1 MEITTLQHLVNYLS
15 IFGRKVV
22 SRMKE
27 GTTYRQYT
35 YYEFVQNIRSVA
47 AYFLRLKRLK
57 KGDMVAIYS
66 ENRPEWMMA
75 YLGIVYNGI
84 WAVPLDA
91 RLTDLEVKNL
101 ITDCGTKYIFTTAS
115 LLENV
120 LSEPE
125 VVKQLS
131 EIILFDRVEVPK
143 ELQKKVRYWQDILEE
158 GWAKEHK
165 EHRELVVSPEDVA
178 SLIYTSGTTGKP
190 KGVMLMHS
198 NFAAQ
203 INALSKAVP
212 LMDTD
217 VLLSVLPLHH
227 TYEFSVELTV
237 LYKGA
242 SITYAESLKPN
253 KMFDNIRETG
263 VTVMIGVPLLF
274 EKIYDGIMRQV
285 RNLPFGVK
293 HVLIGLYH
301 FTAGLNALTRKKAGK
316 VIFSFLRKKAH
327 LDGIRFAI
335 SGAAPLNHK
344 VAKGFEVLGITLLNG
359 YGLTETSP
367 VVSVNRVDRINNL
380 SVGELIEGIEVKID
394 NPDSEGN
401 GEICVRGPIVMK
413 GYYKNPKATK
423 EVIDKDGWLHTG
435 DIGKLENGYLF
446 VTGRIKNII
455 VTPGGKNVY
464 PEEIEEL
471 INESDFVLESLVIG
485 IPESQHSKG
494 ENIYAYVVPN
504 YEFFDTYCNL
514 NNLELTDELV
524 EECIAKHMKEVNAK
538 LPDYKKIRDFRIRR
552 EEFAKTSTKK
562 IKRFLYSG
570 TDFLNT

>member
-1 MEITTLQHLVNYLS
+1 MEITSLQHLVNYLS
-15 IFGRKVV
+15 IFGRKPV

-27 GTTYRQYT
+27 GNTYRQYT
-35 YYEFVQNIRSVA
+35 YYEFVQNVRSVA
-47 AYFLRLKRLK
+47 AYLLRSKRLK
-57 KGDMVAIYS
+57 KGDMVALYS

-75 YLGIVYNGI
+75 YLGIVYNGV

-91 RLTDLEVKNL
+91 RLSDIEVKNL
-101 ITDCGTKYIFTTAS
+101 LLDCGAKYIFTTAS

-131 EIILFDRVEVPK
+131 EIILFDRVDVPK
-143 ELQKKVRYWQDILEE
+143 EIQKKVRYWQDILEE
-158 GWAKEHK
+158 GWSKEHK
-165 EHRELVVSPEDVA
+165 EHRELVVNPDDVA

-190 KGVMLMHS
+190 KGVMLTHG

-203 INALSKAVP
+203 INALAKAVP
-212 LMDTD
+212 LQDTD

-242 SITYAESLKPN
+242 SATYAESLKPN

-274 EKIYDGIMRQV
+274 EKIYGGIMRQV

-293 HVLIGLYH
+293 HILMGLYH

-344 VAKGFEVLGITLLNG
+344 VAKGFEVLGLTLLNG

-367 VVSVNRVDRINNL
+367 VVSVNRVGRVNNY
-380 SVGELIEGIEVKID
+380 SVGEIIDGIEVKID

-413 GYYKNPKATK
+413 GYYRNPKATK

-435 DIGKLENGYLF
+435 DMGKLENGYLF

-471 INESDFVLESLVIG
+471 INESDFVLESLVLG
-485 IPESQHSKG
+485 GPESQHSKG

-514 NNLELTDELV
+514 NNLELTDDLV
-524 EECIAKHMKEVNAK
+524 EQMIDRHMREVNAK
-538 LPDYKKIRDFRIRR
+538 LPDYKKIRGFRIRR
-552 EEFAKTSTKK
+552 EEFDKTSTRK

-570 TDFLNT
+570 SDFLNT

>member
-1 MEITTLQHLVNYLS
+1 
-15 IFGRKVV
+15 
-22 SRMKE
+22 MKE
-27 GTTYRQYT
+27 GSTYRQYT
-35 YYEFVQNIRSVA
+35 YYDFVQNVRSVA
-47 AYFLRLKRLK
+47 AYFLRVKRLK
-57 KGDMVAIYS
+57 KDHMVALYS

-75 YLGIVYNGI
+75 YLGIVYNGM

-91 RLTDLEVKNL
+91 RLSDFEVKNL
-101 ITDCGTKYIFTTAS
+101 LSDCGTKYLITTSS
-115 LLENV
+115 LLDNI

-125 VVKQLS
+125 IVRQLQ
-131 EIILFDRVEVPK
+131 EIILLDRVDVPK
-143 ELQKKVRYWQDILEE
+143 EIAKKVRYWDDILDE

-165 EHRELVVSPEDVA
+165 EHRELVVEPDDVA

-190 KGVMLMHS
+190 KGVLLTHG

-203 INALSKAVP
+203 VNALHKAVP
-212 LMDTD
+212 LTDTD

-227 TYEFSVELTV
+227 TYEFSVEITL
-237 LYKGA
+237 LYKDG

-285 RNLPFGVK
+285 RTLPFGVK
-293 HVLIGLYH
+293 HVLMGLYH

-316 VIFSFLRKKAH
+316 VIFRFLRKKAH

-367 VVSVNRVDRINNL
+367 VVAVNRIDRINNL
-380 SVGELIEGIEVKID
+380 SVGHLIEGIEVKID

-423 EVIDKDGWLHTG
+423 EVIDSEGWLHTG
-435 DIGKLENGYLF
+435 DIGKVDADGYLY

-471 INESDFVLESLVIG
+471 INESDFVLESLIVG
-485 IPESQHSKG
+485 VPESEHSKG
-494 ENIYAYVVPN
+494 ENIYAYIVPN
-504 YEFFDTYCNL
+504 YEFLDTYCNL
-514 NNLELTDELV
+514 NNLELTDDLV
-524 EECIAKHMKEVNAK
+524 EEVIDRHMREVNAK
-538 LPDYKKIRDFRIRR
+538 LPDYKKIRGFRIRQQ
-552 EEFAKTSTKK
+552 EFDKTSTRK

-570 TDFLNT
+570 KDFLNT

>member
-1 MEITTLQHLVNYLS
+1 MEITSLQHLVNYLS
-15 IFGRKVV
+15 IFGRKPV

-27 GTTYRQYT
+27 GNTYRQYT
-35 YYEFVQNIRSVA
+35 YYDFVQNVRSVA
-47 AYFLRLKRLK
+47 AYLLRSKRLK
-57 KGDMVAIYS
+57 KGDMVALYS

-75 YLGIVYNGI
+75 YLGIVYNGV

-91 RLTDLEVKNL
+91 RLTDIEVKNL
-101 ITDCGTKYIFTTAS
+101 ILDCGTKYIFTTAS

-125 VVKQLS
+125 VVKQLL
-131 EIILFDRVEVPK
+131 EIILLDRVEVPK
-143 ELQKKVRYWQDILEE
+143 EIQKKVRYWEDILEE

-165 EHRELVVSPEDVA
+165 EHRELVVNPEDVA

-190 KGVMLMHS
+190 KGVMLTHA
-198 NFAAQ
+198 NFSTQ
-203 INALSKAVP
+203 INSLSKAVP
-212 LMDTD
+212 LQDTD

-237 LYKGA
+237 LYKGG

-293 HVLIGLYH
+293 HVLMGLYH

-344 VAKGFEVLGITLLNG
+344 VAKGFEVLGLTLLNG

-367 VVSVNRVDRINNL
+367 VVSVNRIGRANNY
-380 SVGELIEGIEVKID
+380 SVGEIIDGIEVKID

-413 GYYKNPKATK
+413 GYYRNPKATK

-435 DIGKLENGYLF
+435 DMGKMQDGYLF

-485 IPESQHSKG
+485 VPESQHSKG

-524 EECIAKHMKEVNAK
+524 EQMIDRHMREVNAK
-538 LPDYKKIRDFRIRR
+538 LPDYKKIRGFRIRR
-552 EEFAKTSTKK
+552 EEFDKTSTRK

-570 TDFLNT
+570 SDFLNT

>member
-1 MEITTLQHLVNYLS
+1 
-15 IFGRKVV
+15 
-22 SRMKE
+22 MKE
-27 GTTYRQYT
+27 NTTYKQYT

-47 AYFLRLKRLK
+47 AYLLRLKRLK
-57 KGDMVAIYS
+57 KGNMVAIYS

-101 ITDCGTKYIFTTAS
+101 ITDCGTKYLFTTAS

-120 LSEPE
+120 ISEPE

-165 EHRELVVSPEDVA
+165 EHRELVVEPDDVA

-190 KGVMLMHS
+190 KGVMLTHA
-198 NFAAQ
+198 NFSAQ
-203 INALSKAVP
+203 VNALCKAVP
-212 LMDTD
+212 LLDTD

-316 VIFSFLRKKAH
+316 IIFSFLRKKAH

-367 VVSVNRVDRINNL
+367 VVSVNRIDRINNL
-380 SVGELIEGIEVKID
+380 SVGEIIEGIEVKIE
-394 NPDSEGN
+394 NPDSEGQ

-435 DIGKLENGYLF
+435 DIGKLENGYLY

-514 NNLELTDELV
+514 NNLELTDEFV
-524 EECIAKHMKEVNAK
+524 EQCIGKHMKEVNAK

-570 TDFLNT
+570 SDFLNT

>member
-101 ITDCGTKYIFTTAS
+101 ITDCGTKYLFTTAS

-165 EHRELVVSPEDVA
+165 EHRELVVNPDDVA

-203 INALSKAVP
+203 INSLAKAVP
-212 LMDTD
+212 LLDTD

-263 VTVMIGVPLLF
+263 VTVMVGVPLLF

-293 HVLIGLYH
+293 HVLMGLYH

-316 VIFSFLRKKAH
+316 VIFSFLRKKAY

-344 VAKGFEVLGITLLNG
+344 VAKGFEVLGLILLNG

-464 PEEIEEL
+464 PEEIEEM
-471 INESDFVLESLVIG
+471 INESDFVLESLVLG
-485 IPESQHSKG
+485 VPESQHSKG

-524 EECIAKHMKEVNAK
+524 EECVARHMREVNAK

-570 TDFLNT
+570 KDFLNT

>member
-91 RLTDLEVKNL
+91 RLTDLDVKNL
-101 ITDCGTKYIFTTAS
+101 ITDCGTKYLFTTAS

-120 LSEPE
+120 LAEPE

-367 VVSVNRVDRINNL
+367 VVSVNRIDRINNL

-413 GYYKNPKATK
+413 GYYKNPRATK

-514 NNLELTDELV
+514 NNLELTEELV
-524 EECIAKHMKEVNAK
+524 EECIAKHMREVNAK

>member
-101 ITDCGTKYIFTTAS
+101 ITDCGTKYLFTTAS

-120 LSEPE
+120 LAEPE

>member
-101 ITDCGTKYIFTTAS
+101 ITDCGTKYLFTTAS

-120 LSEPE
+120 LAEPE

-227 TYEFSVELTV
+227 TYEFSVELTI

-423 EVIDKDGWLHTG
+423 EVIDKDAWLHTG

-524 EECIAKHMKEVNAK
+524 EECIGKHMREVNAK